1 MVAFTATSKFCHDNF
16 PLHFFVKSLVLFEN
30 NRGQVKNPMLFF
42 YLLFTAHCVMMHW
55 KSHSQVFTRLD
66 DAGERRWATA
76 ANPTQGRRN
85 VGNFGGPIIK
95 KTAFDQFFL
104 VRAKEPDQPNP
115 NLTRT
120 LHAGGQLDSILD
132 PEDPTRLEI
141 GFKLDSFGFILKVH
155 FYVEP
160 NFESFF
166 RSIQFKA
173 VQLVY
178 STLRDQLDLIEP

>member
-1 MVAFTATSKFCHDNF
+1 
-16 PLHFFVKSLVLFEN
+16 
-30 NRGQVKNPMLFF
+30 
-42 YLLFTAHCVMMHW
+42 MMHW

-166 RSIQFKA
+166 RSIQSN
-173 VQLVY
+173 
-178 STLRDQLDLIEP
+178 STWLNPKIGSGLATLFFLSFASERGKLMRDKKIRRANRPPSVPTPLRLR